1 MVLSFGS
8 VLKGHIDH
16 NSGPL
21 LYLRL
26 NGIPHRIPGV
36 LRLESVDC
44 RNPRRFIRLVLQLRH
59 VEGLK
64 V

>member
-1 MVLSFGS
+1 MLPVGS
-8 VLKGHIDH
+8 ILQGHIDH
-16 NSGPL
+16 NRGPL

-26 NGIPHRIPGV
+26 NGFHHRIPGV
-36 LRLESVDC
+36 HRLESVDC
-44 RNPRRFIRLVLQLRH
+44 RNSRRLIRLVRQLRH